1 MKTNIVS
8 LHSSFVEHFMVKPFL
23 IHNVRNMKNII
34 LNSII
39 FSMFLCSCNGEF
51 SKYQKKG
58 ENDLEGRNLVGNVK
72 SVSEYYDGELQG
84 IDTYNKYGFY
94 EERIDYDDG
103 EISEK
108 TTYTY
113 NEFGKV
119 TRKEIKNKKFHKA
132 ELAKYDEY
140 GNCVEESEEV
150 YEVFDASS
158 DVTVGRK
165 LLCTYENSYDKLGGL
180 IKCRCLNRNG
190 TCKYECEYNQDGNL
204 SKRTEY
210 REDGSVSSYTDY
222 SYRGNV
228 LAKEKTT
235 YPDVHEMYRIVYYN
249 QFGEMVKQ
257 ADLFEDGSVH
267 EIYEYVLDDN
277 GYCLKEICTWVVSP
291 WLSDALLSIRKNTDG
306 LKPGERPGDVCHRIT
321 QYYRDEHGSILKMT
335 ETNYNP
341 DEDMSTPKKADET
354 YTSQYKYDTHGN
366 VIYEKNN
373 EGHEHKYEITYY

>member
-1 MKTNIVS
+1 MNTNIAS
-8 LHSSFVEHFMVKPFL
+8 LHSSFIEHFMVKPFL

-39 FSMFLCSCNGEF
+39 LSMFLCSCNGEF

-58 ENDLEGRNLVGNVK
+58 ENDLEGRNLVGSVK
-72 SVSEYYDGELQG
+72 SVSEYYDGELEG

-204 SKRTEY
+204 SKSTDY

-235 YPDVHEMYRIVYYN
+235 YPDAHEMYHIVYYN
-249 QFGEMVKQ
+249 QFGKMVKQ

-267 EIYEYVLDDN
+267 QINEYVLDDN
-277 GYCLKEICTWVVSP
+277 GYWLKEIITWVQTTP
-291 WLSDALLSIRKNTDG
+291 WVGTK
-306 LKPGERPGDVCHRIT
+306 PGDVHHDVII
-321 QYYRDEHGSILKMT
+321 YDRDEHGSLLKQ
-335 ETNYNP
+335 TNISYA
-341 DEDMSTPKKADET
+341 DEDMSIPEEKEIT
-354 YTSQYKYDTHGN
+354 YTCQYKYDTHGN